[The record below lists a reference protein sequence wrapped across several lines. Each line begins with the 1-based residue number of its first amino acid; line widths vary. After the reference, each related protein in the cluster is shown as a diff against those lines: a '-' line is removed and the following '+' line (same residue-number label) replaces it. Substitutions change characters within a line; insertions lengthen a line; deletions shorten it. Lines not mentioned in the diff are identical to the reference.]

1 MFHRL
6 LDRRSVWPSLIGIV
20 AFGWFGC
27 LSVQPCPAD
36 VVAYLTPSRAAT
48 GERFETDLVFS
59 GTADAVGDIVEWINL
74 DIVKSTINAVPLTDY
89 GRVRF
94 DATARFASWFDGR
107 QFGSGSPGFESQIVL
122 ESFLPDPP
130 VPFEITSTDA
140 FEIGTLT
147 FDYSGLGLQPGDTI
161 TLDIFGGN
169 DGSSTRTT
177 SVAIRPSGAQQTM
190 LVDPLF
196 SSPLGS
202 ERSVFTIPT
211 AIPEPSATLFLSLT
225 LLGVCVRRSRRG
237 GKIG

>member
-6 LDRRSVWPSLIGIV
+6 LDRRSVWSSLIGVV
-20 AFGWFGC
+20 AFCAFGC
-27 LSVQPCPAD
+27 WSVQPCPAEI
-36 VVAYLTPSRAAT
+36 VAHLTPSRAAT

-59 GTADAVGDIVEWINL
+59 GTADAVGDLVEWINL

-94 DATARFASWFDGR
+94 DAAARFASWFDGR
-107 QFGSGSPGFESQIVL
+107 QFGTGSAGFESQIVL
-122 ESFLPDPP
+122 ESFLPNPP

-161 TLDIFGGN
+161 SLDIFGGS

-177 SVAIRPSGAQQTM
+177 SVAIRPSGTSLTT
-190 LVDPLF
+190 LVNPAF
-196 SSPLGS
+196 TSASGS
-202 ERSVFTIPT
+202 ERSAFTIPT
-211 AIPEPSATLFLSLT
+211 AIPEPSAALFLSLT
-225 LLGVCVRRSRRG
+225 LLGVGMRRSRRG
-237 GKIG
+237 G

>member
-6 LDRRSVWPSLIGIV
+6 LDRRSVWSSLFGVV
-20 AFGWFGC
+20 AFCWFGC
-27 LSVQPCPAD
+27 LSVQDCPAD
-36 VVAYLTPSRAAT
+36 IVAYLTPSRADT
-48 GERFETDLVFS
+48 GERFQTDLVLS
-59 GTADAVGDIVEWINL
+59 GTADAVGDMVEWINL

-107 QFGSGSPGFESQIVL
+107 QFGSGSAGFESQIVL

-130 VPFEITSTDA
+130 VPFEITSTEA

-147 FDYSGLGLQPGDTI
+147 FDYSGLDLQPGDTI

-177 SVAIRPSGAQQTM
+177 SVAIRSSDTQETIYVNP
-190 LVDPLF
+190 VF
-196 SSPLGS
+196 SSSLGS
-202 ERSVFTIPT
+202 EQSVFAIPT
-211 AIPEPSATLFLSLT
+211 AIPEPGSTVFLIST